1 MKSAKLINGKIE
13 IIDVFKPILTSKGA
27 IIRVLG
33 CGLCG
38 SDIVKIKHATPE
50 NEDKIILGH
59 EVVGVIE
66 DINVK
71 VKNLK
76 IGDTV
81 ALGHH
86 YPCLDKQN
94 CQFCKNESYSM
105 CPTFKSSNIY
115 PAGFS
120 EYIKVDENHLRHTVY
135 RMNPYLKDDEKAFL
149 EPLSCCI
156 RAIRRAGYSYD
167 NDNSN
172 HSALVIGLGSIGLLM
187 LKGLR
192 AFKVNAFG
200 FDISQ
205 ERSIKAASQ
214 GFCFDTNKKYDTVFL
229 TAGSDKAIK
238 TALENVVDGGK
249 IVVFSSVKDDLAG
262 FSNNDIYYRELS
274 IISSYSPSMDDIK
287 LSAELLNNKVV
298 EVSNLSTHYSLDNLA
313 KAVDDSIKGNVFKAY
328 IEI

>member
-1 MKSAKLINGKIE
+1 
-13 IIDVFKPILTSKGA
+13 
-27 IIRVLG
+27 
-33 CGLCG
+33 
-38 SDIVKIKHATPE
+38 
-50 NEDKIILGH
+50 
-59 EVVGVIE
+59 
-66 DINVK
+66 
-71 VKNLK
+71 
-76 IGDTV
+76 
-81 ALGHH
+81 
-86 YPCLDKQN
+86 
-94 CQFCKNESYSM
+94 
-105 CPTFKSSNIY
+105 
-115 PAGFS
+115 
-120 EYIKVDENHLRHTVY
+120 
-135 RMNPYLKDDEKAFL
+135 
-149 EPLSCCI
+149 
-156 RAIRRAGYSYD
+156 
-167 NDNSN
+167 
-172 HSALVIGLGSIGLLM
+172 M

-249 IVVFSSVKDDLAG
+249 IVVFSSVQDDLAG